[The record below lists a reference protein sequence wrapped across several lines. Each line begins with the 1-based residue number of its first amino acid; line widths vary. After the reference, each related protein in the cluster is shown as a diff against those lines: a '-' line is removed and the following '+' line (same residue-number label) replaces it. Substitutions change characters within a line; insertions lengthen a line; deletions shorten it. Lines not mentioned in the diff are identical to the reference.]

1 MRGARNEKH
10 KKGDGAFISTT
21 PESNFEPLLHRVPF
35 LKRTRALS
43 CIQEFVFREVYS
55 YFFGILYL
63 ACILRQ

>member
-1 MRGARNEKH
+1 MKNT
-10 KKGDGAFISTT
+10 KKVMG
-21 PESNFEPLLHRVPF
+21 LLFRQHQSQILNRYRVPF